1 MKLLVKSVWEGNF
14 MLKVKT
20 KNTAGNVIAVMF
32 PAETLQSL
40 GISGGD
46 EIDVTATGDA
56 LILRPVTQESP
67 DIQKATEKVFS
78 RWDKVFTELAKGT
91 EADK

>member
-1 MKLLVKSVWEGNF
+1 

-20 KNTAGNVIAVMF
+20 ENTAGNVIAVMF
-32 PAETLQSL
+32 PAETLQNL

-46 EIDVTATGDA
+46 EIDVTTTGDA
-56 LILRPVTQESP
+56 LILRPIAQEST
-67 DIQKATEKVFS
+67 DVQKATEKVFS

>member
-1 MKLLVKSVWEGNF
+1 

-20 KNTAGNVIAVMF
+20 ENTPGNIITVMF
-32 PAETLQSL
+32 PAETLQNL

-46 EIDVTATGDA
+46 EIDVTMTDDA
-56 LILRPVTQESP
+56 LILRPITQANP
-67 DIQKATEKVFS
+67 NIRQATEKVFS

>member
-1 MKLLVKSVWEGNF
+1 

-20 KNTAGNVIAVMF
+20 ENAAGNIIAVMF

-46 EIDVTATGDA
+46 EIDVTTTDNA
-56 LILRPVTQESP
+56 LILRPVTQGDS

-78 RWDKVFTELAKGT
+78 RWDKVFTELARGT

>member
-1 MKLLVKSVWEGNF
+1 

-20 KNTAGNVIAVMF
+20 ENAAGNIIAVMF

-46 EIDVTATGDA
+46 EIDVTATDNS
-56 LILRPVTQESP
+56 LILRPVTQGDS

-78 RWDKVFTELAKGT
+78 RWDKVFTELPKGT

>member
-1 MKLLVKSVWEGNF
+1 

-20 KNTAGNVIAVMF
+20 ENSAGNVIAVLF

-56 LILRPVTQESP
+56 LILRPSASENSDV
-67 DIQKATEKVFS
+67 QKATEKVFN
-78 RWDKVFTELAKGT
+78 RWDKVFVELAKGT
-91 EADK
+91 DEK

>member
-1 MKLLVKSVWEGNF
+1 
-14 MLKVKT
+14 MLRVKT

-40 GISGGD
+40 GIYGGD

-56 LILRPVTQESP
+56 LILRPITQESF
-67 DIQKATEKVFS
+67 DVQKATEKVFS
-78 RWDKVFTELAKGT
+78 RWDKVFVELAKET
-91 EADK
+91 DEK

>member
-1 MKLLVKSVWEGNF
+1 

-20 KNTAGNVIAVMF
+20 ENSAGNVIAVMF

-46 EIDVTATGDA
+46 EVDVTATDDG
-56 LILRPVTQESP
+56 LILRPVNQKDS
-67 DIQKATEKVFS
+67 DIEKATEKVFS

>member
-1 MKLLVKSVWEGNF
+1 

-20 KNTAGNVIAVMF
+20 ENAAGNIIAVMF

-46 EIDVTATGDA
+46 EIDVTATDNS
-56 LILRPVTQESP
+56 LILRPVTQGDS

-78 RWDKVFTELAKGT
+78 RWDKVFTELARGT

>member
-1 MKLLVKSVWEGNF
+1 

-20 KNTAGNVIAVMF
+20 ENSAGNVIAVMF

-46 EIDVTATGDA
+46 EIDVTATDDS
-56 LILRPVTQESP
+56 LILRPISQNRS
-67 DIQKATEKVFS
+67 DIQKATEKVFN
-78 RWDKVFTELAKGT
+78 RWDKVFVELAKGT
-91 EADK
+91 DDK

>member
-1 MKLLVKSVWEGNF
+1 

-20 KNTAGNVIAVMF
+20 ENAAGNIIAVMF

-46 EIDVTATGDA
+46 EIDVTTTDNS
-56 LILRPVTQESP
+56 LILRPVTQGDS

-78 RWDKVFTELAKGT
+78 RWDKVFTELARGT

>member
-1 MKLLVKSVWEGNF
+1 

-20 KNTAGNVIAVMF
+20 ENTAGNVIAVMF

-46 EIDVTATGDA
+46 EIDVTATDDA
-56 LILRPVTQESP
+56 LILRPVSETRENA
-67 DIQKATEKVFS
+67 DIQDATEKVFS

>member
-1 MKLLVKSVWEGNF
+1 

-20 KNTAGNVIAVMF
+20 ENTAGNFIAVMF
-32 PAETLQSL
+32 PAEILQNL

-46 EIDVTATGDA
+46 EIDVTATGNA
-56 LILRPVTQESP
+56 LILRPITQESP
-67 DIQKATEKVFS
+67 DKQKATEKVFS
-78 RWDKVFTELAKGT
+78 RWNKVFTELAKVT

>member
-1 MKLLVKSVWEGNF
+1 

-20 KNTAGNVIAVMF
+20 ENSAGNVIAVMF

-46 EIDVTATGDA
+46 EIDVTATDDA
-56 LILRPVTQESP
+56 LILRPISQNHSDV
-67 DIQKATEKVFS
+67 QKATEKVFS

-91 EADK
+91 DDK

>member
-1 MKLLVKSVWEGNF
+1 

-20 KNTAGNVIAVMF
+20 ENTAGNVIAVMF

-46 EIDVTATGDA
+46 EIDVTTTEDA
-56 LILRPVTQESP
+56 LILRPVNQRDSA
-67 DIQKATEKVFS
+67 IQQATEKVFS
-78 RWDKVFTELAKGT
+78 RWDKVFTELGKGT

>member
-1 MKLLVKSVWEGNF
+1 

-20 KNTAGNVIAVMF
+20 ENAAGNVIAVMF
-32 PAETLQSL
+32 PADALQSL

-46 EIDVTATGDA
+46 EIDVQATDEG
-56 LILRPVTQESP
+56 LILRPANKDE
-67 DIQKATEKVFS
+67 DDEKFDRATEKVFE
-78 RWDKVFTELAKGT
+78 RWDKVFAELAKGT

>member
-1 MKLLVKSVWEGNF
+1 
-14 MLKVKT
+14 MLRVKT

-40 GISGGD
+40 GIYGGD

-56 LILRPVTQESP
+56 LILRPITQESF
-67 DIQKATEKVFS
+67 DVQKATEKVFS